1 MGGWVYIMTNRPN
14 GILYTGVTS
23 DLARRAWEHREGL
36 VKGFTQRYGLKRL
49 VYTEFF
55 EDIRDA
61 IQREKNM
68 KHYSRAWKGRRDL
81 GDQPG
86 LAGFVR
92 GPQQVIGA
100 HGGWNVILTGLEV
113 QENFASSRRLEG
125 RSRGAGTDFPA
136 VDLGPTWM
144 TATRARS

>member
-1 MGGWVYIMTNRPN
+1 MSGGWVYIMTNRPN

-36 VKGFTQRYGLKRL
+36 AKGFTQRYGLKRL

-68 KHYSRAWKGRRDL
+68 KHYSRAWKVGLILETNRDWRDL
-81 GDQPG
+81 Y
-86 LAGFVR
+86 
-92 GPQQVIGA
+92 
-100 HGGWNVILTGLEV
+100 E
-113 QENFASSRRLEG
+113 
-125 RSRGAGTDFPA
+125 
-136 VDLGPTWM
+136 DLNK
-144 TATRARS
+144 